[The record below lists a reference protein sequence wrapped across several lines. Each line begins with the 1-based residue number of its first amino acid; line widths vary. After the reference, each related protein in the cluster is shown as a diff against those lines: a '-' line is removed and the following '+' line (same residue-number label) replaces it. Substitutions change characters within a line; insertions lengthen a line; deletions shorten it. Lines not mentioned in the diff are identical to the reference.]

1 MDRACAKI
9 NLGLN
14 IVGRRDDGYHD
25 IQTVFLP
32 IPLFDTLQLERQ
44 ADDSMETACHLA
56 VDGNKLDCDPQ
67 KNLVVKAYNLLKE
80 EYNLPRVR
88 VTLVKRIPSQAG
100 MGGGSSDA
108 ACMLRLL
115 NEHFHLGLSSVRMER
130 YAAQLGAD
138 CAVFVRSL
146 PAYAEGIGDRLYHIP
161 GIYNQLCDKKLAIV
175 KPEANIS
182 THEAYSHVRPH
193 FPEVNALEMVMQPI
207 ETWREHLTNDFEDY
221 AFKKYVALKEV
232 KHTLYRLG
240 AVYASMTG
248 SGSAI
253 YAFMPHDTSLTRLQL
268 RRIFPECYTALLTL
282 SPSPSPSPS
291 CP

>member
-14 IVGRRDDGYHD
+14 VVSRREDGYHN

-32 IPLFDTLQLERQ
+32 IPLYDTLLLETQEDNTYSYPCQLVVEG
-44 ADDSMETACHLA
+44 D
-56 VDGNKLDCDPQ
+56 KIDCDSQ
-67 KNLVVKAYNLLKE
+67 KNLVVKAYKLIAE
-80 EYNLPRVR
+80 DYALPRVR
-88 VTLVKRIPSQAG
+88 VTLTKHIPSQAG

-115 NEHFHLGLSSVRMER
+115 NERFRLGLSPLRMER
-130 YAAQLGAD
+130 YATQLGAD
-138 CAVFVRSL
+138 CAVFVRSQ

-161 GIYNQLCDKKLAIV
+161 GIRNQLCGIKLVIV
-175 KPEANIS
+175 KPEVNVS
-182 THEAYSHVRPH
+182 THEAYSHIHPH
-193 FPEVNALEMVMQPI
+193 FPVENALEIVMQPI
-207 ETWREHLTNDFEDY
+207 DTWKNRLVNDFEE
-221 AFKKYVALKEV
+221 YVFTKHIAMKEI

-253 YAFMPHDTSLTRLQL
+253 YAFLPNETSLTRLQL
-268 RRIFPECYTALLTL
+268 KRIFPECYTALLTIKDEL
-282 SPSPSPSPS
+282 FI
-291 CP
+291 

>member
-14 IVGRRDDGYHD
+14 VVSCREDGYHN

-32 IPLFDTLQLERQ
+32 IPVYDTLVVEEQE
-44 ADDSMETACHLA
+44 DDSVVYACQL
-56 VDGNKLDCDPQ
+56 VVEGNEIDCDNQ
-67 KNLVVKAYNLLKE
+67 KNLVVKAYKLLAE
-80 EYNLPRVR
+80 EYALPRVR
-88 VTLVKRIPSQAG
+88 VTLTKRIPSQAG

-108 ACMLRLL
+108 ACMLRQL
-115 NEHFHLGLSSVRMER
+115 NERFRLGLSVLRMER

-138 CAVFVRSL
+138 CAVFVRSQ

-161 GIYNQLCDKKLAIV
+161 GIRNQLCGMKLAIV
-175 KPEANIS
+175 KTEVNIS
-182 THEAYSHVRPH
+182 THEAYSHITPRY
-193 FPEVNALEMVMQPI
+193 PETNALEIVMQPI
-207 ETWREHLTNDFEDY
+207 DTWRDKLVNDFEEYVFD
-221 AFKKYVALKEV
+221 KYVAMKEI

-253 YAFMPHDTSLTRLQL
+253 YAFMAGDTSLTRLQL
-268 RRIFPECYTALLTL
+268 KRIFPECYTALVTIKDSL
-282 SPSPSPSPS
+282 
-291 CP
+291 